1 MNEFL
6 SNVKDEV
13 LDPLKEMHKDLKI
26 KGTKFNEDYRR
37 SEKIL
42 QETLDKLER
51 VGINKIR
58 LKIGIM
64 LIPSKKMNRKQD

>member
-26 KGTKFNEDYRR
+26 KGAKFNEEFRR

-51 VGINKIR
+51 VSIC
-58 LKIGIM
+58 
-64 LIPSKKMNRKQD
+64 